1 MTLAKSLNLSG
12 LQLPPVRR
20 ERVSAGLL
28 VLSFPI
34 GRMDSCSR
42 MPTALRALAHLLG
55 ELRLSRGPRLA
66 SPAPLRV
73 SPAPLLLVGRSVS
86 HP

>member
-12 LQLPPVRR
+12 LHLSPVRR

-28 VLSFPI
+28 VLSFPT

-42 MPTALRALAHLLG
+42 MPTALRALTHLLG
-55 ELRLSRGPRLA
+55 ELSRGPRLA

-73 SPAPLLLVGRSVS
+73 SPAPLLLAGRSVS

>member
-12 LQLPPVRR
+12 LHLSPARR
-20 ERVSAGLL
+20 KRVSAGLL
-28 VLSFPI
+28 VLSFPT

-42 MPTALRALAHLLG
+42 MPTTLRALAHLLG
-55 ELRLSRGPRLA
+55 ELSRGPRLV

-73 SPAPLLLVGRSVS
+73 SPALLLLAGRSVS